1 MKTFKAALE
10 NSPFYIITQY
20 NGIEFKNLL
29 ENPDN
34 VRILYIYDSD
44 YLSYFSKD
52 VEKWNSNYN
61 YFVCWKGL
69 EIAAIA
75 KTKTNLDDLDDKV
88 FELIYMEVV
97 TKYQNE
103 GIATLLT
110 KEIFKHCNRFN
121 YVFKTCSYTKIGE
134 IKLKPLFNRL
144 AEKMGLVF
152 IDNENGDWIK
162 KSFVY

>member
-10 NSPFYIITQY
+10 SSPLHIITQY
-20 NGIEFKNLL
+20 NGIEFKTML

-52 VEKWNSNYN
+52 VEKWSSNYN
-61 YFVCWKGL
+61 YFVCWKGF

-75 KTKTNLDDLDDKV
+75 KTKTNLDDYEDKV
-88 FELIYMEVV
+88 LELMYMEVV
-97 TKYQNE
+97 TKHQSE
-103 GIATLLT
+103 GIATLLA

-121 YVFKTCSYTKIGE
+121 YVFKTCPYTKMGE
-134 IKLKPLFNRL
+134 IKLKPLFNKL
-144 AEKMGLVF
+144 TKSMGLEF
-152 IDNENGDWIK
+152 IDYESGDWIK
-162 KSFVY
+162 KNSP